1 MALRADHERQT
12 IIDLIRA
19 YFQKRLPKNQAILVE
34 TFAQRYLSACA
45 VEDLKERSIDD
56 LCGALLSQWQFIYQ
70 RKPGESKVK
79 VFNPYLETDHWQ
91 SQHTIVQIS
100 HDDIPFLVDSAR
112 MELDRMG
119 YQVHFLIHMGG
130 LKVKRDARDR
140 ITDILPVG
148 AVIEGAC
155 SEAPIYLE
163 IDRIVDAATMEELR
177 NNIEHVLGDVRL
189 AVADWR
195 NMIHKMEESISEL
208 ESNPPPLDHEDIAES
223 KDFLRWLIS
232 NNFTLLG
239 CRDYKLIGDGMS
251 RALQMIQGSGLG
263 VLRDKATGRA
273 SRSYAELP
281 PQARKIALSKNIL
294 IIAKTHTK
302 STVHHPGYTD
312 YVGVKRFNDQ
322 GELIG
327 ERRFIGL
334 YTSSAY
340 HSNTKLI
347 PFVRHK
353 VVKVLEDLHFPPNSH
368 DGKEVA
374 HILETLPRDDLFQAS
389 HEELTELTLSILQL
403 QERKRI
409 RLFVRQDAYGRYFS
423 CLVYVPREI
432 FTTDLSLAMQDVLSH
447 AFGGLESNFTTYFSD
462 SVLARIH
469 YSVRVDP
476 HSRPH
481 YEVAELEQQLIEVA
495 RSWSDDLKTRL
506 IQTFGEAEG
515 LKYFVKYKKAFPA
528 SYTES
533 CSPLMAVED
542 IRKIE
547 TLSASLPLGMSFIR
561 DTERG
566 AAILRFKLFY
576 MEQVIVLSDVLPTL
590 EHMGLRVLG
599 ERPHEIKLKNS
610 RTVWIN
616 DFDLI
621 YASAKDLD
629 IDKVSEIF
637 QETFAKVWDREI
649 EDDGFNRLVFE
660 AYLLPKEIAV
670 LRAYTKYLRQIGFTF
685 SQSYIEQALINNAGI
700 ASDLIELFKLR
711 FSPLYT
717 EQEHTQTTVVV
728 ERIEQALDQVQ
739 SLDEDRI
746 LRRMLELIQAT
757 LRTNFFQ
764 KQTDA
769 LGHISEKSYISF
781 KFKPAAISD
790 LPLPRPMFEI
800 FVYSPRVEGV
810 HLRGGKAARGGIRWS
825 DRREDFR
832 TEILGLMKAQQVK
845 NALIV
850 PVGAKGGFYPK
861 QLPVDADRD
870 EIQKEAIYCY
880 STFIRGLL
888 DLTDNIKG
896 GKIISP
902 SEVVRYDEDD
912 TYLVVAADKGTAT
925 FSDIANSI
933 AKEYEFWMG
942 DAFASGGSA
951 GYDHKKMGI
960 TAKGAWVSV
969 RRHFRELGL
978 DSDTDDFTMVG
989 IGDMA
994 GDVFGNG
1001 LLLSKHAKL
1010 VAAFNNVHIF
1020 LDPNPDPAISFEER
1034 QRLFNLPRSTWM
1046 DYKAELI
1053 SKGGG
1058 VYNRSAKSIMISS
1071 EIQAALG
1078 IKEDHLVPS
1087 ELIRAIL
1094 KAPVDLI
1101 WNGGIG
1107 TFVKSNR
1114 ESHLDVGDKMN
1125 DMIRV
1130 DGCDLNA
1137 RAVGE
1142 GGNLGFTQLGRIE
1155 YALHGGIINTDF
1167 IDNSAGVDCS
1177 DHEVNIKILLNALV
1191 MSHQM
1196 SLEARNQLLEKMT
1209 DEVAT
1214 LVLRDNY
1221 EQTQILGLESSVSQQ
1236 TMDIFR
1242 RYMLELEKRGRLD
1255 RKLEFLP
1262 DDKTI
1267 LERKANN
1274 KLFTRPEI
1282 AVLLSYCKLFLKQDI
1297 LTTDLPEEPYLIK
1310 HLTTA
1315 FPKLLCEKYF
1325 PEMKQHPL
1333 RREIIATQLSKSI
1346 TDHMGINFVE
1356 RLQGETGSSIGSV
1369 VRAYTV
1375 AESIFRLE
1383 SLWQQIEALDDQ
1395 VDIETQQYLMLQLY
1409 YLVRRSTRWFLR
1421 NRKPDMDIEKTIEAF
1436 TPPITELVS
1445 KMPQLLPEAN
1455 LEMLNIQ
1462 TASLIEKGVPESLA
1476 NRIAC
1481 CNTLFTAL
1489 DIVEASRL
1497 SHFNLEEVA
1506 QTYYLLGNRLDLVW
1520 LRDSINSHELETQWG
1535 ELSRSSF
1542 RDDLDRVQ
1550 RNLTINALLFAK
1562 KKMKKASLDEKI
1574 DAWLSE
1580 QQIFVTRWNNLLA
1593 DIRSSAVIEF
1603 VTYSVLLRELFDFVE
1618 LSGNLE

>member
-12 IIDLIRA
+12 IIDLIRT
-19 YFQKRLPKNQAILVE
+19 YFQKRLPKDQALLVE

-45 VEDLKERSIDD
+45 VEDLRERSIDD
-56 LCGALLSQWQFIYQ
+56 LCGALLSQWNFIYQ
-70 RKPGESKVK
+70 RKPGESKVR
-79 VFNPYLETDHWQ
+79 VFNPYLDVDHWQ
-91 SQHTIVQIS
+91 SQHTIVEIS
-100 HDDIPFLVDSAR
+100 HDDIPFLVDSSR
-112 MELDRMG
+112 MELDRLG
-119 YQVHFLIHMGG
+119 YQVHFVIHMGG
-130 LKVKRDARDR
+130 LKVKRDSHDR

-148 AVIEGAC
+148 AVVEGAS
-155 SEAPIYLE
+155 SEAPIYIE
-163 IDRIVDAATMEELR
+163 IDRIIDTAAMEELCA
-177 NNIEHVLGDVRL
+177 NIEHVLGDVRL
-189 AVADWR
+189 AVQDWR
-195 NMIHKMEESISEL
+195 NMISKMEESISEL
-208 ESNPPPLDHEDIAES
+208 ENNPPPLDTDDIAES

-232 NNFTLLG
+232 NNFSFLG
-239 CRDYKLIGDGMS
+239 CRDYKLIGDGMN
-251 RALQMIQGSGLG
+251 RALQMIPGSGLG
-263 VLRDKATGRA
+263 VLRDKMGGRV

-312 YVGVKRFNDQ
+312 YVGVKRFNEK

-353 VVKVLEDLHFPPNSH
+353 VSKILEDLRFPPDSH

-374 HILETLPRDDLFQAS
+374 HILETLPRDDLFQGS
-389 HEELTELTLSILQL
+389 HEELMDLTLGILQL

-432 FTTDLSLAMQDVLSH
+432 FTTDLSNVIQEVLMR
-447 AFGGLESNFTTYFSD
+447 AFGGIESIYNTYFSD

-469 YSVRVDP
+469 YNVRVDP
-476 HSRPH
+476 QSHPH
-481 YEVAELEQQLIEVA
+481 YDIAELEQQLVAAA
-495 RSWSDDLKTRL
+495 RSWSDELKARL
-506 IQTFGEAEG
+506 IQSFGEADG
-515 LKYFVKYKKAFPA
+515 LKYFAKYNKAFPA

-533 CSPLMAVED
+533 CSPVIAVED

-547 TLSASLPLGMSFIR
+547 TLSPEQPLGMSFIK
-561 DTERG
+561 DSERG
-566 AAILRFKLFY
+566 AEILRFKLFHI
-576 MEQVIVLSDVLPTL
+576 EQIIVLSDVLPTL

-599 ERPHEIKLKNS
+599 ERPHEIKLKGG

-616 DFDLI
+616 DFDMI
-621 YASAKDLD
+621 YVSPKELD
-629 IDKVSEIF
+629 IEKVSDIF
-637 QETFAKVWDREI
+637 QETFARIWSRSV

-660 AYLLPKEIAV
+660 AHLLWNEIVV
-670 LRAYTKYLRQIGFTF
+670 LRAYTKYLRQIGFMF

-700 ASDLIELFKLR
+700 ASDLIGLFKLR
-711 FSPLYT
+711 FSPLNSL
-717 EQEHTQTTVVV
+717 EQRQQSDLLIAK
-728 ERIEQALDQVQ
+728 IEEALDQVL

-746 LRRMLELIQAT
+746 LRRLLEVMLAT

-769 LGHISEKSYISF
+769 LGRTTEKSYLSF
-781 KFKPAAISD
+781 KLNPAEISD
-790 LPLPRPMFEI
+790 IPLPRPMFEI

-832 TEILGLMKAQQVK
+832 TEVLGLMKAQQVK

-850 PVGAKGGFYPK
+850 PVGAKGGFFPK
-861 QLPVDADRD
+861 LLPTDGDRD

-896 GKIISP
+896 DKVIP
-902 SEVVRYDEDD
+902 ANDVVRYDDDD

-933 AKEYEFWMG
+933 AKEYEFWMS

-960 TAKGAWVSV
+960 TARGVWVSV
-969 RRHFRELGL
+969 KRHFRELGL
-978 DSDTDDFTMVG
+978 NPEEDDFTTIG

-1001 LLLSKHAKL
+1001 VLLSRHMKL
-1010 VAAFNNVHIF
+1010 VGAFNNMHIF
-1020 LDPNPDPAISFEER
+1020 LDPNPDPLISFEER
-1034 QRLFNLPRSTWM
+1034 KRLFNLPRSTWM
-1046 DYKAELI
+1046 DYNAELI

-1058 VYNRSAKSIMISS
+1058 VYNRSAKAISISP
-1071 EIQAALG
+1071 EVQAALG
-1078 IKEDHLVPS
+1078 IQAEHLVPT
-1087 ELIRAIL
+1087 ELIRAML

-1107 TFVKSNR
+1107 TFVKSSR
-1114 ESHLDVGDKMN
+1114 ETHLDVGDKLN
-1125 DMIRV
+1125 DLIRI
-1130 DGCDLNA
+1130 DGAELNA
-1137 RAVGE
+1137 RAVAE

-1155 YALHGGIINTDF
+1155 YALQGGIINTDF

-1177 DHEVNIKILLNALV
+1177 DHEVNIKILLNSLMAANK
-1191 MSHQM
+1191 M
-1196 SLEARNQLLEKMT
+1196 SLEERNELLGKMT
-1209 DEVAT
+1209 DEVAE

-1221 EQTQILGLESSVSQQ
+1221 EQTQILALESSVSQQ

-1267 LERKANN
+1267 LDRKAND

-1297 LTTDLPEEPYLIK
+1297 LATDLPEEPYLIK
-1310 HLTTA
+1310 HLSTA

-1325 PEMKQHPL
+1325 PQMKQHRL

-1356 RLQGETGSSIGSV
+1356 RLQSETGGALASV

-1375 AESIFRLE
+1375 SESIYDL
-1383 SLWQQIEALDDQ
+1383 SVLWPQIEALDEK
-1395 VDIETQQYLMLQLY
+1395 VDIATQQYLMLQLY
-1409 YLVRRSTRWFLR
+1409 YLVRRGTRWFLR
-1421 NRKPDMDIEKTIEAF
+1421 NRKPDMEIQKTIETFA
-1436 TPPITELVS
+1436 PLIAELIH
-1445 KMPQLLPEAN
+1445 KLPKLLPESN
-1455 LEMLNIQ
+1455 LEALNVEVS
-1462 TASLIEKGVPESLA
+1462 SLIEKGVPEALA
-1476 NRIAC
+1476 VRLAS
-1481 CNTLFTAL
+1481 CNTLFTSL
-1489 DIVEASRL
+1489 DVVEASRV
-1497 SHFNLEEVA
+1497 SHFSLDEVA
-1506 QTYYLLGNRLDLVW
+1506 QTYYTLGNFLDLRW
-1520 LRDSINSHELETQWG
+1520 LREAIGSYPLETQWG
-1535 ELSRSSF
+1535 ELGRSSF

-1550 RNLTINALLFAK
+1550 RNLSINILMFAK
-1562 KKMKKASLDEKI
+1562 KKMKKAPIVERI
-1574 DAWLSE
+1574 QAWVNE
-1580 QQIFVTRWNNLLA
+1580 QQAFIHRWKNLLA
-1593 DIRSSAVIEF
+1593 DIKSSANLEF
-1603 VTYSVLLRELFDFVE
+1603 VTYSVLLRELFDFAEVSQT
-1618 LSGNLE
+1618 LD